1 MQLKMMDR
9 KKILIVSRS
18 FYPMNSPRS
27 FRTTELVKEFARKGH
42 DVTLLTIKNDE
53 FHIPFEKEFG
63 VTVKD
68 MGPLRFPPVSL
79 NGTGRMGNF
88 LNRVVR
94 RGLHLLFEYPDIE
107 LMFRVKKAL
116 ESLEGFDLLISIAVP
131 HPVHWGVAAAWREEN
146 PIARTWVADC
156 GDPYMGQTLD
166 SFNKLFYFSYFEK
179 YFCRKADY
187 ITVPIESAREGY
199 YPEFWDKIRV
209 IPQGYNFEEINIDH
223 SLYRPNPVPTFAY
236 AGGLIPG
243 GRDPGVFLSYLSG
256 LDRDY
261 KFILYTKNRKLV
273 DPWLEPSGGKIEV
286 RDYVPR
292 KELLKILG
300 RMDFLVNIENES
312 PLMMPS
318 KLIDY
323 YLTGRPVLNV
333 SGKNVDTSMITQF
346 LDGDY
351 SNRYRYNGVD
361 QYRIENICKRFLNL
375 WGNSYEAT

>member
-1 MQLKMMDR
+1 MKM

-18 FYPMNSPRS
+18 FYPMNTPRS

-68 MGPLRFPPVSL
+68 MGPLRFPSVSL
-79 NGTGRMGNF
+79 NGNSTIGNF
-88 LNRVVR
+88 LNRAVR

-116 ESLEGFDLLISIAVP
+116 ESMEGFDLLISVAVP
-131 HPVHWGVAAAWREEN
+131 HPIHWGVAAAWREEN
-146 PIARTWVADC
+146 PIARTWIADC

-166 SFNKLFYFSYFEK
+166 SFNKLFYFSFFEK
-179 YFCRKADY
+179 SFCRKADY
-187 ITVPIESAREGY
+187 ITIPIESAREGY

-209 IPQGYNFEEINIDH
+209 IPQGYNFDEVSIDH
-223 SLYRPNPVPTFAY
+223 ASYTPNSIPTFAY

-243 GRDPGVFLSYLSG
+243 GRDPGAFLRYLSE
-256 LDRDY
+256 LKQDY
-261 KFILYTKNRKLV
+261 RFILFTKNRELV
-273 DPWLEPSGGKIEV
+273 DPWLESSCGKIEI

-300 RMDFLVNIENES
+300 RMDFLVNIENKS

-333 SGKNVDTSMITQF
+333 SGKKIEPEQVNAFLEGDYRAAYKFTNMDEYRIQNVSNQF
-346 LDGDY
+346 LSQCG
-351 SNRYRYNGVD
+351 
-361 QYRIENICKRFLNL
+361 
-375 WGNSYEAT
+375 